1 MEHNAFLFVNTA
13 LVMGCTA
20 MAIVFLT
27 LPLPYNQGL
36 RSYRVSLRFLAGA
49 YLSMAILKI
58 LMMVFDVAIVDMVSI
73 IDLIIGSLQALLFT
87 FTLIALFN
95 PLLMTKHFVFRHL
108 LPILVFTAIFIFVG
122 FKCGNPQLSDFDAL
136 SREALHPAVILRELL
151 LVYYLFLLI
160 YLTFLFRKE
169 AQIYEKELDN
179 YFSDSFFLRLSWVRY
194 CFYAALTVGI
204 GALFSCFFFSVLWT
218 WLFTIAYTIFYMF
231 FGFYYIQYPRYFTYI
246 QPVIYTPSNILDDV
260 PKGHRRYVWEE
271 LRLQILEGKYYL
283 HNGVNIEEMA
293 HFLKI
298 GRTSLS
304 NFVNNDEGMSF
315 NSWINFLRVE
325 EAKILL
331 LKNPD
336 YNLAQIAEMVGYS
349 ESSNFS
355 RQFKLFTR
363 ESPSVWRQ
371 QHKL

>member
-1 MEHNAFLFVNTA
+1 
-13 LVMGCTA
+13 
-20 MAIVFLT
+20 
-27 LPLPYNQGL
+27 
-36 RSYRVSLRFLAGA
+36 
-49 YLSMAILKI
+49 
-58 LMMVFDVAIVDMVSI
+58 
-73 IDLIIGSLQALLFT
+73 
-87 FTLIALFN
+87 
-95 PLLMTKHFVFRHL
+95 
-108 LPILVFTAIFIFVG
+108 
-122 FKCGNPQLSDFDAL
+122 
-136 SREALHPAVILRELL
+136 
-151 LVYYLFLLI
+151 
-160 YLTFLFRKE
+160 
-169 AQIYEKELDN
+169 
-179 YFSDSFFLRLSWVRY
+179 VRY